1 MQVCN
6 TVCNL
11 FPSRL
16 VLVFSHVVL
25 CLVRVTITGE
35 YMVIWLNNLTYRQID
50 MINGIGCHSGVIV
63 YKGLHMHDS
72 EGISVSKAAQVT
84 FERCDKG
91 SRLYSA
97 SAKSNHSVIPE
108 TKSV

>member
-1 MQVCN
+1 
-6 TVCNL
+6 
-11 FPSRL
+11 
-16 VLVFSHVVL
+16 
-25 CLVRVTITGE
+25 
-35 YMVIWLNNLTYRQID
+35 MVIGLNNLTYRQLD
-50 MINGIGCHSGVIV
+50 INGIGCHSDVIV
-63 YKGLHMHDS
+63 YRGLHMHNG

-84 FERCDKG
+84 LEWCDEG